1 MSAFGELVFPAF
13 ALFSASLVLT
23 VISLWIAGRLA
34 PWFLQE
40 KTEPPSVRSY
50 FLDPMA
56 DVDITRVRMVTMLI
70 ATAIMLFAL
79 LIIAIAVRFGGVPLI

>member
-1 MSAFGELVFPAF
+1 MNAAGDLVFPAF

-23 VISLWIAGRLA
+23 VVSLWIARRIA

-40 KTEPPSVRSY
+40 TVEPPTVRSY

-56 DVDITRVRMVTMLI
+56 DADMTKARLVTMLI
-70 ATAIMLFAL
+70 AAAIVLFAL
-79 LIIAIAVRFGGVPLI
+79 LVIAIVVRFGGVARI